1 MPNAVSVVINR
12 RSRTRWAV
20 KPPISPRLVYQ
31 TARGSV
37 YHSCV
42 EQFLDSKCGR
52 ALLGKVKLVFT
63 SPPYPLNRKKKYG
76 NLTGREYVKW
86 ISGLAPKLRDL
97 LTPDGSIVM
106 EIGNSWEPGQPTMS
120 TLAIEA
126 LLEFKQVGGLQLC
139 QQFIC
144 YNPARLPSPAQ
155 WVNVERCRVKDSFTQ
170 VWWFS
175 RTARPDASN
184 KRVLKP
190 YSSSMLG
197 LLKRRKYNAGKRPS
211 EHNIGDESFFKDH
224 GGAIPSNVLTFSNTA
239 AGDAYLRYCSRWR
252 ISPHPARMPVG
263 LAEFFVKF
271 LTSARNLVFDP
282 FGGSNVTG
290 AAAEKLKRR
299 WVTIEANGRYIHG
312 SLGRFNDVLAS

>member
-1 MPNAVSVVINR
+1 MAYG
-12 RSRTRWAV
+12 T
-20 KPPISPRLVYQ
+20 K
-31 TARGSV
+31 RGRV
-37 YHSCV
+37 YHAKI
-42 EQFLDSKCGR
+42 EDFLDSNEAKAIR
-52 ALLGKVKLVFT
+52 GKVKLVFT

-76 NLTGREYVKW
+76 NLTGSEYVTW
-86 ISGLAPKLRDL
+86 ISNLAPRLCEL
-97 LTPDGSIVM
+97 LAKDGSIVI

-126 LLEFKQVGGLQLC
+126 LLKFKEIGALELC

-190 YSSSMLG
+190 YSPSMLG

-211 EHNIGDESFFKDH
+211 EHDIGAESFFKNH
-224 GGAIPSNVLTFSNTA
+224 GGAIPSNVLTFANTS
-239 AGDAYLRYCSRWR
+239 AGGAYLRYCDRLGFQ
-252 ISPHPARMPVG
+252 PHPARMPVG
-263 LAEFFVKF
+263 LAEFFIKF
-271 LTSARNLVFDP
+271 LTSPRNLVLDP

-290 AAAEKLKRR
+290 AAAERLKRR
-299 WVTIEANGRYIHG
+299 WITVEANGHYIQG
-312 SLGRFNDVLAS
+312 SLGRFEQVKVS